1 MTNQEKDEILKELSD
16 ARNYYMRTCQR
27 RIAEENG
34 KVEGADYMM
43 ERFRELLVRDKDEE
57 GEK

>member
-1 MTNQEKDEILKELSD
+1 MTKQKKDEIIKELSD
-16 ARNYYMRTCQR
+16 ARNYYMRTCQK

-43 ERFRELLVRDKDEE
+43 EIFREILGKDKESEE
-57 GEK
+57 V

>member
-16 ARNYYMRTCQR
+16 ARNYFMRTCQR

-34 KVEGADYMM
+34 KAEGADYMM
-43 ERFRELLVRDKDEE
+43 ERFREILVKDKEDD
-57 GEK
+57 

>member
-16 ARNYYMRTCQR
+16 ARNYFMRTCQR

-43 ERFRELLVRDKDEE
+43 ERFREILVKDKEDD
-57 GEK
+57 

>member
-1 MTNQEKDEILKELSD
+1 MTEQEKDKILKELSD
-16 ARNYYMRTCQR
+16 VRNYYMRNCQK

-43 ERFRELLVRDKDEE
+43 ERFRELLVKDKEDD
-57 GEK
+57 

>member
-16 ARNYYMRTCQR
+16 ARNYFMRTCQR

-43 ERFRELLVRDKDEE
+43 ERFGEILVKDKEDD
-57 GEK
+57 

>member
-1 MTNQEKDEILKELSD
+1 MTKQEKDKILKELSD
-16 ARNYYMRTCQR
+16 ARNYYMWTCQK

-43 ERFRELLVRDKDEE
+43 ERFMEILVADKESE
-57 GEK
+57 

>member
-1 MTNQEKDEILKELSD
+1 MTKQEKDEILKELSD

-27 RIAEENG
+27 RVAEENG

-43 ERFRELLVRDKDEE
+43 ERFAEILVKDKEDD
-57 GEK
+57 